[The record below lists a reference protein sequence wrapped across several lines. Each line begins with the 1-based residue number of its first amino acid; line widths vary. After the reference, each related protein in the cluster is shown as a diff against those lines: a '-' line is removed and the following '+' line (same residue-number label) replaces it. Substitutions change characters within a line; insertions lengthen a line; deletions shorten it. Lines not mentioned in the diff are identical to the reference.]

1 MCIRPIILF
10 FFKVVVLNKINY
22 KNSIYTLIFI
32 VFFLCFF
39 PSQKKLAWSQQTMP
53 KAVVIGLNTTS
64 SPEVS
69 EQILLQ
75 TLRDK
80 LENNFNLSFQ
90 SAFEKSLRK
99 KNFSDDDNECIKLKC
114 ILDVHKNFPR
124 TNLFLLK
131 SSKNK
136 NRITLVMVGE
146 YHKWLVKHEVCS
158 NCGFT
163 REEMVK
169 NLALIMQGYFTSPLP
184 MIGINSLRPQKSQ
197 PISVPKKVSR
207 TKQSSYSDHLLR
219 LKDTLKKKKPRL
231 PLEEFKYKLAQKQYN
246 KLIGNIIK
254 RDLMFFR
261 HKNPKQELKNLK
273 AQLRLQINQSG
284 KVIDRMLIRTSG
296 SNIFDKMVLDS
307 VDLLKLP
314 PPMELLIR
322 EPPYVVT
329 ILIQP

>member
-1 MCIRPIILF
+1 MFNR
-10 FFKVVVLNKINY
+10 INY
-22 KNSIYTLIFI
+22 KYFIRQLI
-32 VFFLCFF
+32 VSTVLLCNLF
-39 PSQKKLAWSQQTMP
+39 SQFQIAWSQDIKP

-64 SPEVS
+64 TPVVS

-80 LENNFNLSFQ
+80 LVNNFDLSSQ
-90 SAFEKSLRK
+90 SAFERSIRKKSL
-99 KNFSDDDNECIKLKC
+99 SDGYTECRLLKC
-114 ILDVHKNFPR
+114 ILDVHDNFPR

-131 SSKNK
+131 TSKNEK
-136 NRITLVMVGE
+136 RITLLMIGE
-146 YHKWLVKHEVCS
+146 NHEWLVKHEVCP
-158 NCGFT
+158 NCRFS
-163 REEMVK
+163 REEMVT
-169 NLALIMQGYFTSPLP
+169 NLALIMQSYFTSTLP
-184 MIGINSLRPQKSQ
+184 MAMINSPKPPKSQ
-197 PISVPKKVSR
+197 TLIAPKNVSR
-207 TKQSSYSDHLLR
+207 EKEFPYSDHLLR
-219 LKDTLKKKKPRL
+219 LKGRLKKIKPRL

-261 HKNPKQELKNLK
+261 HKNRQEILENLK

-284 KVIDRMLIRTSG
+284 KVIDRILIKTSG
-296 SNIFDKMVLDS
+296 SSIFDKMVLDT

-329 ILIQP
+329 ILIKP